1 MDEMPDHSKL
11 LLTSVFGPYAVDDA
25 YGRKENLMEL
35 FHNQVTREQGIFSYR
50 FNHASFGL
58 YFLAENIDMP
68 MVVLDFPTLPQFIE
82 ELKKGY
88 AYIGISY
95 VMPNFRK
102 AQKMAALVRRYAPQ
116 SKIILGGHGVAV
128 DETENAIE
136 HDYLCRG
143 EGVSFL
149 RKLFGEDT
157 AKPIKHPLLHSS
169 FNRRVMGVPL
179 PAGSGILIPGVGC
192 ANKCR
197 FCATSHFFGEYV
209 TYLKTG
215 DDVFN
220 VCCAYEDKLG
230 VTDFGVM
237 DENFL
242 KFPQR
247 AMRLLECMEKSGRK
261 FTFGIFSSAET
272 ITSLSSLDLL
282 VRLGITFVWMGV
294 ESKHEVYEKNKGV
307 DFGRLV
313 AELRKRGISVMTSA
327 ILFLEEHTKKNL
339 WVDVDFITGLRAD
352 YVQFMELGPLPGT
365 KLYRDYEEQGKLCT
379 TEEMPYEE
387 RHGQNRIWFKHPEF
401 SREETPGI
409 LRKAFEQD
417 YRRNGASFIRAVE
430 TAMMGYEYAARS
442 DDPRVKIRAEGF
454 KNFLASTRGFVSAA
468 RHFSQNEATAGMLE
482 ALQKKYANHF
492 SSPSVKQRALSAL
505 ITVLTFKECIRT
517 RFFGDVIQPPMKI
530 TRYRFET
537 AEGRTENRRD
547 IFNAMEKHQA
557 TA

>member
-1 MDEMPDHSKL
+1 MPDHPKL
-11 LLTSVFGPYAVDDA
+11 LLTSVFGPYAVDDE
-25 YGRKENLMEL
+25 YGKKENLMEL

-68 MVVLDFPTLPQFIE
+68 TVVLDFPTLPQFIE

-88 AYIGISY
+88 TYVGISY
-95 VMPNFRK
+95 VMPNFKK
-102 AQKMAALVRRYAPQ
+102 AQKMAALIRQHSPR

-128 DETENAIE
+128 SETKTAIE

-143 EGVSFL
+143 EGVAYL
-149 RKLFGEDT
+149 RQLFGEDP
-157 AKPIKHPLLHSS
+157 AKPIRHPLLYSS
-169 FNRRVMGVPL
+169 HNRRVLGTPL
-179 PAGSGILIPGVGC
+179 PEGSGILIPGVGC

-209 TYLKTG
+209 SYLKTG
-215 DDVFN
+215 KEIFD

-247 AMRLLECMEKSGRK
+247 AMELLACIENAGRT

-272 ITSLSSLDLL
+272 ITSLPSLDLL

-294 ESKHEVYEKNKGV
+294 ESTHEIYEKNKGV
-307 DFGRLV
+307 DFKHLV
-313 AELRKRGISVMTSA
+313 TELRKRGISVMTSA
-327 ILFLEEHTKKNL
+327 ILFLEEHTKDNL
-339 WVDVDFITGLRAD
+339 WADVDFAIGLNAD

-365 KLYRDYEEQGKLCT
+365 KLYRDYEEQGKLFS

-387 RHGQNRIWFKHPEF
+387 RHGQDRIWFKHPEF
-401 SREETPGI
+401 TCEESAVV
-409 LRKAFEQD
+409 LRKAFERD
-417 YRRNGASFIRAVE
+417 YQRNGASFIRAVQ
-430 TAMMGYEYAARS
+430 TALMGYEYAVSSEDQRIN
-442 DDPRVKIRAEGF
+442 VRAEGF
-454 KNFLASTRGFVSAA
+454 KNFLVSTRSFILAA
-468 RHFSQNEATAGMLE
+468 SVLSQNEATATMFE
-482 ALQKKYANHF
+482 TVQRKYDEFFAK
-492 SSPSVKQRALSAL
+492 PSVRQRALSAL
-505 ITVLTFKECIRT
+505 VAALALKESVRVKL
-517 RFFGDVIQPPMKI
+517 FSDVIQPPVKC
-530 TRYRFET
+530 TKYRFEAFDDRVDGRRIM
-537 AEGRTENRRD
+537 AESIGEQ
-547 IFNAMEKHQA
+547 QA

>member
-1 MDEMPDHSKL
+1 MASQSKL
-11 LLTSVFGPYAVDDA
+11 LLTSVFGPYAVDDE

-68 MVVLDFPTLPQFIE
+68 TVVLDFPTLPQFIE

-88 AYIGISY
+88 AYVGISY
-95 VMPNFRK
+95 VMPNFKK
-102 AQKMAALVRRYAPQ
+102 AQKMAALIRQYSPQ

-128 DETENAIE
+128 SETEAVIE

-143 EGVSFL
+143 EGVAFL
-149 RKLFGEDT
+149 RQLFGEDP
-157 AKPIKHPLLHSS
+157 AKPIKHPLMYSS
-169 FNRRVMGVPL
+169 HNRRVLGTPL
-179 PAGSGILIPGVGC
+179 PEGSGILIPGVGC

-197 FCATSHFFGEYV
+197 FCATSHFFGDYV

-215 DDVFN
+215 KEIFE

-242 KFPQR
+242 KVPQR
-247 AMRLLECMEKSGRK
+247 AMELLACIENSGRK

-272 ITSLSSLDLL
+272 ITSLPTLDLL

-294 ESKHEVYEKNKGV
+294 ESTHEIYEKNKGV
-307 DFGRLV
+307 DFRHLV
-313 AELRKRGISVMTSA
+313 AELRKRGVSVMTSA
-327 ILFLEEHTKKNL
+327 ILFLEEHTHENL
-339 WVDVDFITGLRAD
+339 WADVDFITGLRAD

-387 RHGQNRIWFKHPEF
+387 RHGQDRIWFKHPEF
-401 SREETPGI
+401 TCEESADF
-409 LRKAFEQD
+409 LRKAFERD
-417 YRRNGASFIRAVE
+417 YRRNGASFIRAVQ
-430 TAMMGYEYAARS
+430 TAMMGYEYAAS
-442 DDPRVKIRAEGF
+442 STDPLIKVRAEGF
-454 KNFLASTRGFVSAA
+454 KTFLDSTRSFILAA
-468 RHFSQNEATAGMLE
+468 GVFSQNKATATMLE
-482 ALQKKYANHF
+482 AVKRKYAEHF
-492 SSPSVKQRALSAL
+492 LKPTVKQRALSAVVTAL
-505 ITVLTFKECIRT
+505 AFKESIRMKL
-517 RFFGDVIQPPMKI
+517 FSDVIQPPLKR
-530 TRYRFET
+530 THYRFAT
-537 AEGRTENRRD
+537 AEDRVEDRSFSADSIG
-547 IFNAMEKHQA
+547 KHQA